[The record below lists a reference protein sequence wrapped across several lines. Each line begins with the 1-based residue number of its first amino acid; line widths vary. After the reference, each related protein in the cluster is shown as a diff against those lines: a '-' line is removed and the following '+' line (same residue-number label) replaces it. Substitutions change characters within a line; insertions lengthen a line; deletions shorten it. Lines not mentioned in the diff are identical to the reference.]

1 MYFIEDLE
9 KKHAKKE
16 LQMYFFMPD
25 KKTFLNSYYIIV
37 QKWTAII
44 KANLTIMFQP
54 KWLHLDIAF
63 LSNSGHQIKSQIG
76 YSVQMI

>member
-37 QKWTAII
+37 QK
-44 KANLTIMFQP
+44 
-54 KWLHLDIAF
+54 
-63 LSNSGHQIKSQIG
+63 
-76 YSVQMI
+76 